1 MSSTER
7 VFKEFYVKLVKS
19 LPMQNAIF
27 LAELFSS
34 HLLSMD
40 LKKVIKAETT
50 SEDKAMCFLDLKIYH
65 DISKGDFRSFDALLN
80 VMKKNDFRNLN
91 RLAEKIKIALIVEP
105 AANPITEG

>member
-1 MSSTER
+1 MSSNER
-7 VFKEFYVKLVKS
+7 VFKQFYVKLVKS

-40 LKKVIKAETT
+40 LKKVIKAEKT

-65 DISKGDFRSFDALLN
+65 DISKGDFRSFDVLLN
-80 VMKKNDFRNLN
+80 VMKKKDFRSLN
-91 RLAEKIKIALIVEP
+91 RLAEK
-105 AANPITEG
+105 N

>member
-7 VFKEFYVKLVKS
+7 VFKQFYVKMVKL

-27 LAELFSS
+27 LAEFFSS

-40 LKKVIKAETT
+40 LKKVIKAEKI

-65 DISKGDFRSFDALLN
+65 DISKGALEIL
-80 VMKKNDFRNLN
+80 MFYLM
-91 RLAEKIKIALIVEP
+91 
-105 AANPITEG
+105 